1 MKAKVTL
8 TMVVETE
15 EQDKFLRAAMERMVT
30 GEYLTSLEEIATVM
44 MRQDV
49 ELVLSTFKARFG
61 IEHLGVR
68 QVGISG

>member
-30 GEYLTSLEEIATVM
+30 GEYPASFEEVATVM
-44 MRQDV
+44 ARQDA
-49 ELVLSTFKARFG
+49 ELVLRTFKARFG

-68 QVGISG
+68 